1 MFEMLWLAMLAF
13 VVAITSIA
21 AAQVVQGTGVGSS
34 LRVTVLD
41 QTEAALVI
49 AQVTI
54 VDSRGVEQTATVD
67 DRGVAVFEN
76 LNPGTYQVKATADSF
91 RPIATPF
98 NVRRG
103 ENRTT
108 LRLALATIEQTVV
121 VQDQSAADRRD
132 NGFTQTLTQE
142 QIDSLPDDPDEMAEE
157 LMRMA
162 GPGAQIFVNG
172 FRGGRLPPKD
182 QIQQIRFHTNSFS
195 SEYHEAGMIRVE
207 VITKPGMGGWR
218 GMTNFGFRDESL
230 NAKNGISPTKRAPS
244 RCAATWSTSRARSR
258 RARPA

>member
-1 MFEMLWLAMLAF
+1 M
-13 VVAITSIA
+13 
-21 AAQVVQGTGVGSS
+21 
-34 LRVTVLD
+34 
-41 QTEAALVI
+41 
-49 AQVTI
+49 
-54 VDSRGVEQTATVD
+54 
-67 DRGVAVFEN
+67 FEN
-76 LNPGTYQVKATADSF
+76 LNPGNYQVKATADSF

-108 LRLALATIEQTVV
+108 LRLALATIEQSVV

-132 NGFTQTLTQE
+132 NGFTQTLTQD

-195 SEYHEAGMIRVE
+195 AEYHDAGHGPR
-207 VITKPGMGGWR
+207 R
-218 GMTNFGFRDESL
+218 GDHQ
-230 NAKNGISPTKRAPS
+230 
-244 RCAATWSTSRARSR
+244 ARHGR
-258 RARPA
+258 LARHDQLRLPR

>member
-1 MFEMLWLAMLAF
+1 MHSSLALVAF
-13 VVAITSIA
+13 APVAA
-21 AAQVVQGTGVGSS
+21 RADVVQGTGVGST

-41 QTEAALVI
+41 QTDAALRHRAWSRSSMRAGSSRRRRSTI
-49 AQVTI
+49 AA
-54 VDSRGVEQTATVD
+54 SPS
-67 DRGVAVFEN
+67 FEN
-76 LNPGTYQVKATADSF
+76 LKPGTYQVKATADSF

-108 LRLALATIEQTVV
+108 LRAGRSPSIEQTVV

-132 NGFTQTLTQE
+132 NGFTQTLTQDE
-142 QIDSLPDDPDEMAEE
+142 IDSLPDDPDEMAEE
-157 LMRMA
+157 LARMA

-195 SEYHEAGMIRVE
+195 AEYHEAGMIRVE

-218 GMTNFGFRDESL
+218 GHDQLRLPRRIAERD
-230 NAKNGISPTKRAPS
+230 ATPSPTKRAPS
-244 RCAATWSTSRARSR
+244 RCGATW
-258 RARPA
+258 